1 MKKDI
6 IIPEISD
13 VEMAIVYEY
22 NTIYNTNDWNVYLVN
37 NNNFRLEM
45 VVIVSKGFGD
55 KNISS
60 VMRKKIDVL
69 DAHSFAK
76 IEWMQPDL
84 FKLTNQ
90 FQVTFF
96 VKDRLYY
103 KTFTFKENTIK
114 EGALRMIPELKKRG
128 IVSKQE

>member
-55 KNISS
+55 K
-60 VMRKKIDVL
+60 KKL
-69 DAHSFAK
+69 SYA
-76 IEWMQPDL
+76 
-84 FKLTNQ
+84 
-90 FQVTFF
+90 
-96 VKDRLYY
+96 
-103 KTFTFKENTIK
+103 
-114 EGALRMIPELKKRG
+114 
-128 IVSKQE
+128 